1 MKLSLAENIRLF
13 RKQRKMTQEKL
24 AEALGVTVGAVY
36 KWESGQSQPE
46 LNLLVEMADFFDTS
60 VDVLLGYRIKD
71 NRLDSSLE
79 RMNTCCQTLDPAALT
94 EAEKVLGKYPHSFRA
109 VYGCAAV
116 YLAYGAGNHN
126 PQQLRRA
133 LELLEQAK
141 TLLPQNDDPRISEAT
156 ICGNLSIVWFLL
168 GEKEKSIELL
178 RKNNAGGI
186 FSSDIGALLSIFGD
200 TPEEAAPFL
209 SEALM
214 SGMSCLLTAI
224 AGYVFLFRTRNDWDS
239 SIDILSWG
247 IDLLTGL
254 KTESKL
260 DMLEKTHAEM
270 LVLLAY
276 VQAKIGMQ
284 AESAKS
290 LNKARNMA
298 LRFDS
303 MPDYSLKAMRFADH
317 MDQTAVFDIFGASAS
332 GSIAYLISFLN
343 DQRLADQWEETTAN
357 EA

>member
-1 MKLSLAENIRLF
+1 MKLSLSENIRLF

-71 NRLDSSLE
+71 NRLDSALE
-79 RMNTCCQTLDPAALT
+79 RMNAYCQTLDPAAIT

-109 VYGCAAV
+109 VYGCATV
-116 YLAYGAGNHN
+116 YLAYGAGNHD

-133 LELLEQAK
+133 LELLEQARV
-141 TLLPQNDDPRISEAT
+141 LLPQNEDPRISEAT
-156 ICGNLSIVWFLL
+156 ICGSLSIVWFLL

-178 RKNNAGGI
+178 KKNNAGGI
-186 FSSDIGALLSIFGD
+186 FSSDIGAYLSIFGD
-200 TPEEAAPFL
+200 APKEAAPFL
-209 SEALM
+209 SEALF
-214 SGMSCLLTAI
+214 SGLSCLLTAI
-224 AGYVFLFRTRNDWDS
+224 IGYVFLFRSRNDWDS
-239 SIDILSWG
+239 SMGILSWG
-247 IDLLTGL
+247 IGLLAGL

-260 DMLEKTHAEM
+260 DALEKTHAEM
-270 LVLLAY
+270 LALLAY
-276 VQAKIGMQ
+276 VQAKTGMQ
-284 AESAKS
+284 EESAKS
-290 LNKARNMA
+290 LQKARTMA

-317 MDQTAVFDIFGASAS
+317 MDKTVVFDAFGATAA
-332 GSIAYLISFLN
+332 GSIDHLIGLLK
-343 DQRLADQWEETTAN
+343 DQRFADQWAETAAD
-357 EA
+357 E